1 MQYTGVEFFA
11 SSAVRFC
18 WYLAAYFPVGLPV
31 LREAW
36 NGMRQR
42 DFFTEYTLMSLAAIG
57 AFYIGEYPEGV
68 AVMLFYS
75 IGEALQERAVERA
88 RRNIRALVDIR
99 PEQANVLEDGKPVAM
114 PAAQVVP
121 GRTIEVLPGG
131 RVPLDG
137 VLLSE
142 AAPFNTAAL
151 TGESTP
157 RTICKGDEVLAGM
170 ISSQH
175 PVRIEVTRPYGES
188 ALSRILSMVEEAAA
202 RKAPAELFIRRFARI
217 YTPVVTGL
225 AVLIVALP
233 GLWSLLHGGFAYSFD
248 EWLSRA
254 LVFLVASCPC
264 ALVISIPLG
273 YFSGIGVASKAG
285 VLFKGGSYLDAI
297 ARVNTV
303 VFDKTGTLTE
313 GLFEVREVHVAL
325 SMVEEAAARKAPAEL
340 FIRRFARI
348 YTPVVTGLAVLI
360 VALPGLWSLLHGG
373 FAYSFDEWL
382 SRALVFLVA
391 SCPCAL
397 VISIPLGYFS
407 GIGVASKA
415 GVLFKGGSYLDAI
428 ARVNTVVFDKTGTLT
443 EGLFEVREVHVA
455 PGVNSGELLGWV
467 ASAERTSIHP
477 VARAVVQYAEREGVA
492 LLASEGAVEIAGHGI
507 RAEFDGKQL
516 LVGNTRLMARFG
528 VEYPS
533 EVDAIPETIVVCALD
548 GRYAGYLVI
557 ADKPKEDAAR
567 AVAELK
573 SLGIEDIRILSGD
586 REALVANLGRRLG
599 VSEARG
605 DLLPEGKM
613 EILEALRGEPGKVT
627 AFVGDGFNDAPAL
640 ATSDVGVA
648 MGALGSDAAIETA
661 DVVIQSDQ
669 PSRLPAAIRIGRLTH
684 RIVRQNIL
692 LAIGVKVV
700 VLTLGA
706 LGIATMWEAVFADV
720 GVTLLAVLNAV
731 RASNRR
737 F

>member
-1 MQYTGVEFFA
+1 MYK
-11 SSAVRFC
+11 
-18 WYLAAYFPVGLPV
+18 
-31 LREAW
+31 
-36 NGMRQR
+36 RQ
-42 DFFTEYTLMSLAAIG
+42 
-57 AFYIGEYPEGV
+57 
-68 AVMLFYS
+68 
-75 IGEALQERAVERA
+75 
-88 RRNIRALVDIR
+88 
-99 PEQANVLEDGKPVAM
+99 
-114 PAAQVVP
+114 
-121 GRTIEVLPGG
+121 
-131 RVPLDG
+131 
-137 VLLSE
+137 
-142 AAPFNTAAL
+142 APFNTAAL

-157 RTICKGDEVLAGM
+157 RTIRKGEEVLAGM
-170 ISSQH
+170 ISSLQ

-188 ALSRILSMVEEAAA
+188 ALSRI
-202 RKAPAELFIRRFARI
+202 
-217 YTPVVTGL
+217 
-225 AVLIVALP
+225 
-233 GLWSLLHGGFAYSFD
+233 
-248 EWLSRA
+248 
-254 LVFLVASCPC
+254 
-264 ALVISIPLG
+264 
-273 YFSGIGVASKAG
+273 
-285 VLFKGGSYLDAI
+285 
-297 ARVNTV
+297 
-303 VFDKTGTLTE
+303 
-313 GLFEVREVHVAL
+313 L

-467 ASAERTSIHP
+467 ASAERTSTHP

>member
-1 MQYTGVEFFA
+1 MYLQLGCKENALYLTPKKNKSIMKSQTNGRGCAACDAGPDHDRHSQSYWMPVASAVLFAAGLVMRYTGVEFFA

-285 VLFKGGSYLDAI
+285 VLFKRQLSGCHCAGQYRGFRQDRHADRGFVRSPGGACCS
-297 ARVNTV
+297 
-303 VFDKTGTLTE
+303 G
-313 GLFEVREVHVAL
+313 REFRG
-325 SMVEEAAARKAPAEL
+325 AARMGRFGRTDQYAP
-340 FIRRFARI
+340 
-348 YTPVVTGLAVLI
+348 GG
-360 VALPGLWSLLHGG
+360 PG
-373 FAYSFDEWL
+373 
-382 SRALVFLVA
+382 SRAV
-391 SCPCAL
+391 C
-397 VISIPLGYFS
+397 
-407 GIGVASKA
+407 
-415 GVLFKGGSYLDAI
+415 
-428 ARVNTVVFDKTGTLT
+428 
-443 EGLFEVREVHVA
+443 
-455 PGVNSGELLGWV
+455 
-467 ASAERTSIHP
+467 
-477 VARAVVQYAEREGVA
+477 REGGCR
-492 LLASEGAVEIAGHGI
+492 SS
-507 RAEFDGKQL
+507 
-516 LVGNTRLMARFG
+516 RFG
-528 VEYPS
+528 
-533 EVDAIPETIVVCALD
+533 
-548 GRYAGYLVI
+548 GR
-557 ADKPKEDAAR
+557 
-567 AVAELK
+567 
-573 SLGIEDIRILSGD
+573 S
-586 REALVANLGRRLG
+586 
-599 VSEARG
+599 
-605 DLLPEGKM
+605 
-613 EILEALRGEPGKVT
+613 
-627 AFVGDGFNDAPAL
+627 
-640 ATSDVGVA
+640 
-648 MGALGSDAAIETA
+648 
-661 DVVIQSDQ
+661 
-669 PSRLPAAIRIGRLTH
+669 
-684 RIVRQNIL
+684 
-692 LAIGVKVV
+692 
-700 VLTLGA
+700 
-706 LGIATMWEAVFADV
+706 
-720 GVTLLAVLNAV
+720 
-731 RASNRR
+731 
-737 F
+737 

>member
-1 MQYTGVEFFA
+1 MKSQTNGRGCAACDAGPDHDHHSQSYWSPVASAVLFAAGLVMQYTGVEFFA
-11 SSAVRFC
+11 SPAVRFC

-313 GLFEVREVHVAL
+313 GLFEVREVHVA
-325 SMVEEAAARKAPAEL
+325 
-340 FIRRFARI
+340 
-348 YTPVVTGLAVLI
+348 
-360 VALPGLWSLLHGG
+360 
-373 FAYSFDEWL
+373 
-382 SRALVFLVA
+382 
-391 SCPCAL
+391 
-397 VISIPLGYFS
+397 
-407 GIGVASKA
+407 
-415 GVLFKGGSYLDAI
+415 
-428 ARVNTVVFDKTGTLT
+428 
-443 EGLFEVREVHVA
+443 

-467 ASAERTSIHP
+467 ASAERTSTHP

-492 LLASEGAVEIAGHGI
+492 LLASEGAAEIAGHGI

-640 ATSDVGVA
+640 ATSDVGVS

>member
-313 GLFEVREVHVAL
+313 GLFEVREVHVA
-325 SMVEEAAARKAPAEL
+325 
-340 FIRRFARI
+340 
-348 YTPVVTGLAVLI
+348 
-360 VALPGLWSLLHGG
+360 
-373 FAYSFDEWL
+373 
-382 SRALVFLVA
+382 
-391 SCPCAL
+391 
-397 VISIPLGYFS
+397 
-407 GIGVASKA
+407 
-415 GVLFKGGSYLDAI
+415 
-428 ARVNTVVFDKTGTLT
+428 
-443 EGLFEVREVHVA
+443 

-467 ASAERTSIHP
+467 ASAERTSTHP

-492 LLASEGAVEIAGHGI
+492 LLASEGAAEIAGHGI

-613 EILEALRGEPGKVT
+613 EILEALRGEPCKVT

>member
-1 MQYTGVEFFA
+1 MNNILKNVC
-11 SSAVRFC
+11 SAQKLHGAEHAGSMEHREMEERNSRYRC
-18 WYLAAYFPVGLPV
+18 LKMKAAAAWALAV
-31 LREAW
+31 LLSLLSVFGGEVSYV
-36 NGMRQR
+36 NEIQ
-42 DFFTEYTLMSLAAIG
+42 MSLAALVLLFPG
-57 AFYIGEYPEGV
+57 NAFY
-68 AVMLFYS
+68 
-75 IGEALQERAVERA
+75 
-88 RRNIRALVDIR
+88 
-99 PEQANVLEDGKPVAM
+99 
-114 PAAQVVP
+114 
-121 GRTIEVLPGG
+121 
-131 RVPLDG
+131 
-137 VLLSE
+137 
-142 AAPFNTAAL
+142 
-151 TGESTP
+151 
-157 RTICKGDEVLAGM
+157 
-170 ISSQH
+170 
-175 PVRIEVTRPYGES
+175 
-188 ALSRILSMVEEAAA
+188 AAA
-202 RKAPAELFIRRFARI
+202 RKQLCAGRIGLDTLIAFGASVAFLFSLFNTFFPDYWLRVGLHPYVYYEVAVLVVAVGLTGKVFRFLPEERHGADRIARI
-217 YTPVVTGL
+217 FFPVL
-225 AVLIVALP
+225 AGTAVAVFFIWIFWGGMTAVPHAFYAVVSVFIVA
-233 GLWSLLHGGFAYSFD
+233 
-248 EWLSRA
+248 
-254 LVFLVASCPC
+254 CPC
-264 ALVISIPLG
+264 ALGLVAPLALTR
-273 YFSGIGVASKAG
+273 GIGRAADMHIRIKDSLALERLDKAD
-285 VLFKGGSYLDAI
+285 V
-297 ARVNTV
+297 
-303 VFDKTGTLTE
+303 
-313 GLFEVREVHVAL
+313 
-325 SMVEEAAARKAPAEL
+325 
-340 FIRRFARI
+340 
-348 YTPVVTGLAVLI
+348 
-360 VALPGLWSLLHGG
+360 
-373 FAYSFDEWL
+373 
-382 SRALVFLVA
+382 
-391 SCPCAL
+391 
-397 VISIPLGYFS
+397 
-407 GIGVASKA
+407 
-415 GVLFKGGSYLDAI
+415 
-428 ARVNTVVFDKTGTLT
+428 VVFDKTGTLT

-467 ASAERTSIHP
+467 ASAERTSTHP

-567 AVAELK
+567 TVAELK

-586 REALVANLGRRLG
+586 REALVANLGRTLG

>member
-1 MQYTGVEFFA
+1 M
-11 SSAVRFC
+11 
-18 WYLAAYFPVGLPV
+18 
-31 LREAW
+31 
-36 NGMRQR
+36 
-42 DFFTEYTLMSLAAIG
+42 
-57 AFYIGEYPEGV
+57 
-68 AVMLFYS
+68 
-75 IGEALQERAVERA
+75 
-88 RRNIRALVDIR
+88 
-99 PEQANVLEDGKPVAM
+99 
-114 PAAQVVP
+114 
-121 GRTIEVLPGG
+121 
-131 RVPLDG
+131 
-137 VLLSE
+137 
-142 AAPFNTAAL
+142 
-151 TGESTP
+151 
-157 RTICKGDEVLAGM
+157 
-170 ISSQH
+170 
-175 PVRIEVTRPYGES
+175 
-188 ALSRILSMVEEAAA
+188 
-202 RKAPAELFIRRFARI
+202 
-217 YTPVVTGL
+217 
-225 AVLIVALP
+225 
-233 GLWSLLHGGFAYSFD
+233 
-248 EWLSRA
+248 
-254 LVFLVASCPC
+254 
-264 ALVISIPLG
+264 
-273 YFSGIGVASKAG
+273 
-285 VLFKGGSYLDAI
+285 
-297 ARVNTV
+297 
-303 VFDKTGTLTE
+303 
-313 GLFEVREVHVAL
+313 
-325 SMVEEAAARKAPAEL
+325 
-340 FIRRFARI
+340 
-348 YTPVVTGLAVLI
+348 
-360 VALPGLWSLLHGG
+360 
-373 FAYSFDEWL
+373 
-382 SRALVFLVA
+382 A

-567 AVAELK
+567 TVAELK

-586 REALVANLGRRLG
+586 REALVANLGRTLG

>member
-1 MQYTGVEFFA
+1 VYLQLGCKENALYLTPKKNKSIMKSQTNGRGCAACDAGPDHDRHSQSYWMPVASAVLFAAGLVMQYTGVEFFA

-313 GLFEVREVHVAL
+313 GLFEVREVHVA
-325 SMVEEAAARKAPAEL
+325 
-340 FIRRFARI
+340 
-348 YTPVVTGLAVLI
+348 
-360 VALPGLWSLLHGG
+360 
-373 FAYSFDEWL
+373 
-382 SRALVFLVA
+382 
-391 SCPCAL
+391 
-397 VISIPLGYFS
+397 
-407 GIGVASKA
+407 
-415 GVLFKGGSYLDAI
+415 
-428 ARVNTVVFDKTGTLT
+428 
-443 EGLFEVREVHVA
+443 

-467 ASAERTSIHP
+467 ASAERTSTHP

-492 LLASEGAVEIAGHGI
+492 LLASEGAAEIAGHGI

-613 EILEALRGEPGKVT
+613 EILEV
-627 AFVGDGFNDAPAL
+627 
-640 ATSDVGVA
+640 SDV
-648 MGALGSDAAIETA
+648 LRTA
-661 DVVIQSDQ
+661 SCG
-669 PSRLPAAIRIGRLTH
+669 RISCWRSG
-684 RIVRQNIL
+684 
-692 LAIGVKVV
+692 
-700 VLTLGA
+700 
-706 LGIATMWEAVFADV
+706 
-720 GVTLLAVLNAV
+720 
-731 RASNRR
+731 
-737 F
+737 

>member
-11 SSAVRFC
+11 SPAVRFC

-99 PEQANVLEDGKPVAM
+99 PEQANVLVEGKPVAM

-157 RTICKGDEVLAGM
+157 RTIRKGEEVLAGM
-170 ISSQH
+170 ISSLQ

-285 VLFKGGSYLDAI
+285 VLFKGGSYLD
-297 ARVNTV
+297 T
-303 VFDKTGTLTE
+303 
-313 GLFEVREVHVAL
+313 
-325 SMVEEAAARKAPAEL
+325 
-340 FIRRFARI
+340 
-348 YTPVVTGLAVLI
+348 
-360 VALPGLWSLLHGG
+360 
-373 FAYSFDEWL
+373 
-382 SRALVFLVA
+382 
-391 SCPCAL
+391 
-397 VISIPLGYFS
+397 
-407 GIGVASKA
+407 
-415 GVLFKGGSYLDAI
+415 I

-467 ASAERTSIHP
+467 ASAERTSTHP

-567 AVAELK
+567 TVAELK

-586 REALVANLGRRLG
+586 REALVANLGRTLG

-627 AFVGDGFNDAPAL
+627 AFVGDGFNDAPAF

>member
-11 SSAVRFC
+11 SPAVRFC

-99 PEQANVLEDGKPVAM
+99 PEQANVLVEGKPVAM

-157 RTICKGDEVLAGM
+157 RTIRKGEEVLAGM
-170 ISSQH
+170 ISSLQ

-285 VLFKGGSYLDAI
+285 VLFKGGSYLD
-297 ARVNTV
+297 T
-303 VFDKTGTLTE
+303 
-313 GLFEVREVHVAL
+313 
-325 SMVEEAAARKAPAEL
+325 
-340 FIRRFARI
+340 
-348 YTPVVTGLAVLI
+348 
-360 VALPGLWSLLHGG
+360 
-373 FAYSFDEWL
+373 
-382 SRALVFLVA
+382 
-391 SCPCAL
+391 
-397 VISIPLGYFS
+397 
-407 GIGVASKA
+407 
-415 GVLFKGGSYLDAI
+415 I

-467 ASAERTSIHP
+467 ASAERTSTHP

-567 AVAELK
+567 TVAELK

-586 REALVANLGRRLG
+586 REALVANLGRTLG

-640 ATSDVGVA
+640 ATRDVGVA
-648 MGALGSDAAIETA
+648 MGVLGSDAAIETA

>member
-1 MQYTGVEFFA
+1 MKSQTNGRGCAACDAGPDHDRHSQSYWMPVASAVLFAAGLVMQYTGVEFFA
-11 SSAVRFC
+11 SPAVRFC

-157 RTICKGDEVLAGM
+157 RTICKG
-170 ISSQH
+170 
-175 PVRIEVTRPYGES
+175 
-188 ALSRILSMVEEAAA
+188 
-202 RKAPAELFIRRFARI
+202 
-217 YTPVVTGL
+217 
-225 AVLIVALP
+225 
-233 GLWSLLHGGFAYSFD
+233 
-248 EWLSRA
+248 
-254 LVFLVASCPC
+254 
-264 ALVISIPLG
+264 
-273 YFSGIGVASKAG
+273 
-285 VLFKGGSYLDAI
+285 
-297 ARVNTV
+297 
-303 VFDKTGTLTE
+303 
-313 GLFEVREVHVAL
+313 
-325 SMVEEAAARKAPAEL
+325 VEEAAARKAPAEL

-492 LLASEGAVEIAGHGI
+492 LLASEGAAEIAGHGI

>member
-11 SSAVRFC
+11 SPAVRFC

-99 PEQANVLEDGKPVAM
+99 PEQANVLVEGKPVAM

-157 RTICKGDEVLAGM
+157 RTIRKGEEVLAGM
-170 ISSQH
+170 ISSLQ

-285 VLFKGGSYLDAI
+285 VLFKGGSYLD
-297 ARVNTV
+297 T
-303 VFDKTGTLTE
+303 
-313 GLFEVREVHVAL
+313 
-325 SMVEEAAARKAPAEL
+325 
-340 FIRRFARI
+340 
-348 YTPVVTGLAVLI
+348 
-360 VALPGLWSLLHGG
+360 
-373 FAYSFDEWL
+373 
-382 SRALVFLVA
+382 
-391 SCPCAL
+391 
-397 VISIPLGYFS
+397 
-407 GIGVASKA
+407 
-415 GVLFKGGSYLDAI
+415 I

-467 ASAERTSIHP
+467 ASAERTSTHP

-567 AVAELK
+567 TVAELK

-586 REALVANLGRRLG
+586 REALVANLGRTLG

-627 AFVGDGFNDAPAL
+627 AFVGDGFNDAL

>member
-1 MQYTGVEFFA
+1 MKSQTNGRGCAACDAGPDHDRHSQSYWMPVASAVLFAAGLVMQYTGVEFFA

-313 GLFEVREVHVAL
+313 GLFEVREVHVA
-325 SMVEEAAARKAPAEL
+325 
-340 FIRRFARI
+340 
-348 YTPVVTGLAVLI
+348 
-360 VALPGLWSLLHGG
+360 
-373 FAYSFDEWL
+373 
-382 SRALVFLVA
+382 
-391 SCPCAL
+391 
-397 VISIPLGYFS
+397 
-407 GIGVASKA
+407 
-415 GVLFKGGSYLDAI
+415 
-428 ARVNTVVFDKTGTLT
+428 
-443 EGLFEVREVHVA
+443 

-467 ASAERTSIHP
+467 ASAERTSTHP

-492 LLASEGAVEIAGHGI
+492 LLASEGAAEIAGHGI

-533 EVDAIPETIVVCALD
+533 EGDSRDDRRMCARRPVCGLSRDCGQAQ
-548 GRYAGYLVI
+548 GGC
-557 ADKPKEDAAR
+557 R
-567 AVAELK
+567 ACRG
-573 SLGIEDIRILSGD
+573 GIE
-586 REALVANLGRRLG
+586 VARN
-599 VSEARG
+599 RG
-605 DLLPEGKM
+605 YSD
-613 EILEALRGEPGKVT
+613 
-627 AFVGDGFNDAPAL
+627 FVGRPGGAGGEFGPQAGRFRGPGGSPA
-640 ATSDVGVA
+640 
-648 MGALGSDAAIETA
+648 
-661 DVVIQSDQ
+661 
-669 PSRLPAAIRIGRLTH
+669 
-684 RIVRQNIL
+684 
-692 LAIGVKVV
+692 
-700 VLTLGA
+700 
-706 LGIATMWEAVFADV
+706 
-720 GVTLLAVLNAV
+720 
-731 RASNRR
+731 RR
-737 F
+737 

>member
-1 MQYTGVEFFA
+1 MKSQTNGRGCAACDAGPDHDRHSQSYWMPVASAVLFAAGLVMQYTGVEFFA

-57 AFYIGEYPEGV
+57 AFYIGEYPEGA

-99 PEQANVLEDGKPVAM
+99 PEQANVLVEGKPVAM

-157 RTICKGDEVLAGM
+157 RTIRKGEEVLAGM
-170 ISSQH
+170 ISSLQ

-188 ALSRILSMVEEAAA
+188 ALSRI
-202 RKAPAELFIRRFARI
+202 
-217 YTPVVTGL
+217 
-225 AVLIVALP
+225 
-233 GLWSLLHGGFAYSFD
+233 
-248 EWLSRA
+248 
-254 LVFLVASCPC
+254 
-264 ALVISIPLG
+264 
-273 YFSGIGVASKAG
+273 
-285 VLFKGGSYLDAI
+285 
-297 ARVNTV
+297 
-303 VFDKTGTLTE
+303 
-313 GLFEVREVHVAL
+313 L

-586 REALVANLGRRLG
+586 REALAGRFRGPGGSPARRQDGDTRSAARRARQSHGFRRRRIQRRSGSRNERCRGGDGGFGQRRSHRNGRR
-599 VSEARG
+599 G
-605 DLLPEGKM
+605 DPVRPTFASACGDPYRTSYAPHRAAEYPAGD
-613 EILEALRGEPGKVT
+613 RGEGC
-627 AFVGDGFNDAPAL
+627 
-640 ATSDVGVA
+640 
-648 MGALGSDAAIETA
+648 
-661 DVVIQSDQ
+661 
-669 PSRLPAAIRIGRLTH
+669 R
-684 RIVRQNIL
+684 
-692 LAIGVKVV
+692 
-700 VLTLGA
+700 
-706 LGIATMWEAVFADV
+706 ADV
-720 GVTLLAVLNAV
+720 GRTRHRNHVGSGL
-731 RASNRR
+731 RR
-737 F
+737 CRRHSACGSECREGFQSSFLMRILHL

>member
-1 MQYTGVEFFA
+1 
-11 SSAVRFC
+11 
-18 WYLAAYFPVGLPV
+18 
-31 LREAW
+31 
-36 NGMRQR
+36 
-42 DFFTEYTLMSLAAIG
+42 
-57 AFYIGEYPEGV
+57 
-68 AVMLFYS
+68 
-75 IGEALQERAVERA
+75 
-88 RRNIRALVDIR
+88 
-99 PEQANVLEDGKPVAM
+99 
-114 PAAQVVP
+114 
-121 GRTIEVLPGG
+121 
-131 RVPLDG
+131 
-137 VLLSE
+137 
-142 AAPFNTAAL
+142 
-151 TGESTP
+151 
-157 RTICKGDEVLAGM
+157 
-170 ISSQH
+170 
-175 PVRIEVTRPYGES
+175 
-188 ALSRILSMVEEAAA
+188 
-202 RKAPAELFIRRFARI
+202 
-217 YTPVVTGL
+217 
-225 AVLIVALP
+225 
-233 GLWSLLHGGFAYSFD
+233 
-248 EWLSRA
+248 
-254 LVFLVASCPC
+254 
-264 ALVISIPLG
+264 
-273 YFSGIGVASKAG
+273 
-285 VLFKGGSYLDAI
+285 
-297 ARVNTV
+297 
-303 VFDKTGTLTE
+303 
-313 GLFEVREVHVAL
+313 
-325 SMVEEAAARKAPAEL
+325 MVEEAAARKAPAEL

-467 ASAERTSIHP
+467 ASAERTSTHP

-492 LLASEGAVEIAGHGI
+492 LLASEGAAEIAGHGI

-661 DVVIQSDQ
+661 EVVIQSDQ